1 MTTKFP
7 VCALLFL
14 ALNLSAQV
22 ASHAPTGV
30 KPAMAPMA
38 PTAPMAA
45 PMVISDK
52 PVAKVNGA
60 VLTDRDLL
68 REMYSIFP
76 YAKQHGGKF
85 PKAEEASIRKGALE
99 MIIFEELVYQA
110 AVKTK
115 LTIPETRISQ
125 ALAQYKGSF
134 HSPDEYQQYLK
145 IEMQG
150 SEQRVRDQIRRSM
163 MIDRYLKLEV
173 EDKSAVT
180 PQEVRAFYDKNA
192 AKFTQPERFAF
203 QSISIMPPIKPTP
216 DQAAEAKKLAA
227 AALEQAKKTKSAE
240 EFGLLAE
247 KISQDDFHVDF
258 GRHKPTAR
266 KELPPQVV
274 AALDHMKLGG
284 VSGLIQIES
293 AYTIIRLNEH
303 IPAGK
308 QSFASVKASVATD
321 MQKAKYEHLRSGLD
335 KKLRANAKVE
345 IMQGS

>member
-22 ASHAPTGV
+22 ASHTPTGV
-30 KPAMAPMA
+30 KPTMA
-38 PTAPMAA
+38 PTAPMAP

-99 MIIFEELVYQA
+99 MIIFEELVFQR
-110 AVKTK
+110 AVAIRVTV
-115 LTIPETRISQ
+115 PESRISQ
-125 ALAQYKGSF
+125 ALTQFKGSF
-134 HSPDEYQQYLK
+134 HSPEEYQQYLK
-145 IEMQG
+145 SEMRG
-150 SEQRVRDQIRRSM
+150 SEQRVRAMIKRSM
-163 MIDRYLKLEV
+163 LIDRVLKAEV
-173 EDKSAVT
+173 EDKSVAT
-180 PQEVRAFYDKNA
+180 PQEVRAFYDKNTA
-192 AKFTQPERFAF
+192 RFTIPESYAF
-203 QSISIMPPIKPTP
+203 QSISIIPPMKPTP
-216 DQAAEAKKLAA
+216 EQAAEAKQKAV
-227 AALEQAKKTKSAE
+227 AALEQAKKAKNAE

-274 AALDHMKLGG
+274 DALAHMKPGG
-284 VSGLIQIES
+284 VSGLIQIDS
-293 AYTIIRLNEH
+293 AYTIVRLNEH

-308 QSFASVKASVATD
+308 QSFALVKASVGTD
-321 MQKAKYEHLRSGLD
+321 MQKAKYERLRSGLD

-345 IMQGS
+345 IIQGS